1 MSTRRKIPQDVCSF
15 VENNLSHSH
24 DAVLLT
30 LSQFSK
36 TRLDCLPV
44 HLTLVGVDLA
54 YNWKAESPQ
63 TTLTEKDIQG
73 NNHPFSR
80 RLSLPFITLLD
91 NVIGRFVTWQLVRR
105 YPLIFGSWSTLHGN
119 YILFSHLFF
128 NHANRPTLSSSRFP
142 RQVQTTI
149 QGHTLMA
156 LLIKPPKTLM
166 LINQFMRSRTA
177 EISAA
182 QLRALSA
189 YMPDVELPAPEP
201 TDLEAFLSTMER
213 VYRSGLRIPQ
223 FKGLSRVPCRSD
235 EDDDELSQEHRQ
247 PAHDPDLYDDAV
259 WGGPDLNHSAKLLE
273 ADLVPS
279 FPSGTRVLTGC
290 YADIEARRTER
301 FLSVER
307 EGRFRTRTIG

>member
-1 MSTRRKIPQDVCSF
+1 MHRVHSNSVSLRNSVFTQNANELGVTAVSDVY
-15 VENNLSHSH
+15 VDEKKNTPRL
-24 DAVLLT
+24 LLT

-105 YPLIFGSWSTLHGN
+105 YPLIFGSWCKQLYTETTYFSPIFSSIMQIARRSPHPDFRDRCRQ
-119 YILFSHLFF
+119 LF
-128 NHANRPTLSSSRFP
+128 
-142 RQVQTTI
+142 
-149 QGHTLMA
+149 
-156 LLIKPPKTLM
+156 K
-166 LINQFMRSRTA
+166 FMRSRTA